1 MDPIRYFHV
10 DAFTD
15 RLFAGNP
22 AGVCLLDRPLEP
34 ALMQAIAAENNLAE
48 TAFVSPAADDGADF
62 ELRWFT
68 PTVEIPLCGHATL
81 ASGFVVLT
89 EGALA
94 GEMVRFRS
102 RHSGLLTVSREGER
116 YTLDFPAIASHEVA
130 VPKGLPGALGADVAE
145 ARLADNHMLIAVL
158 ASARAVR
165 DLAPDIRALVA
176 FSDHSVAVT
185 APADRPEYD
194 IVSRMFGPAVG
205 IDEDPVTGAL
215 HCVLVPLWAE
225 RLGRDTIAAY
235 QASARGGRLDCR
247 LAGGRVTLTGGAR
260 LYARSQLFVDR

>member
-1 MDPIRYFHV
+1 MNPIRYFHV

-22 AGVCLLDRPLEP
+22 AGVCLLDRPLAP
-34 ALMQAIAAENNLAE
+34 TLMQAIAAENNLAE
-48 TAFVSPAADDGADF
+48 TAFVSPSADDGADF

-89 EGALA
+89 EGAL
-94 GEMVRFRS
+94 GGDVVRFRS
-102 RHSGLLTVSREGER
+102 RHSGLLTVSREDER
-116 YTLDFPAIASHEVA
+116 YTLDFPAIASHPVDPSA
-130 VPKGLPGALGADVAE
+130 GLAEALGAEVAE
-145 ARLADNHMLIAVL
+145 VRLADNHMLIAVL
-158 ASARAVR
+158 ASTRAVR

-185 APADRPEYD
+185 APSDVPQYD

-215 HCVLVPLWAE
+215 HCVLVPFWAE
-225 RLGRDTIAAY
+225 RLGRDSIAAF

-247 LAGGRVTLTGGAR
+247 LADGRVKLTGGAR
-260 LYARSQLFVDR
+260 LYARSQILVDG